1 MKSSNFKRGIVL
13 RNIISLFFV
22 FIIGCTFL
30 VSTSY
35 AKWAYAFVV
44 FDGGTYIVSETH
56 IEPKEIGKKI
66 GEVTNYSDNE
76 GTYSGNFSNQFP
88 KGTEYYEIKGV
99 KTNDS
104 IAVKES
110 EKSFI
115 KANYNGEYAGNS
127 EQDDSKYN
135 WQNLL
140 PYIIGLIL
148 LIGVIYWFF

>member
-1 MKSSNFKRGIVL
+1 VL

-22 FIIGCTFL
+22 FIIGCSFL
-30 VSTSY
+30 VSTIY
-35 AKWAYAFVV
+35 AKWAHAFVV
-44 FDGGTYIVSETH
+44 FDGGTYIISETH

-76 GTYSGNFSNQFP
+76 GAYSGNFSNKFP
-88 KGTEYYEIKGV
+88 QGTEYYEIKGV
-99 KTNDS
+99 KANDS

-115 KANYNGEYAGNS
+115 KANYNGEYAGS
-127 EQDDSKYN
+127 GEQSDNKYN

-140 PYIIGLIL
+140 PYFIGLIL
-148 LIGVIYWFF
+148 LIGVIYLFLKKRNSQ